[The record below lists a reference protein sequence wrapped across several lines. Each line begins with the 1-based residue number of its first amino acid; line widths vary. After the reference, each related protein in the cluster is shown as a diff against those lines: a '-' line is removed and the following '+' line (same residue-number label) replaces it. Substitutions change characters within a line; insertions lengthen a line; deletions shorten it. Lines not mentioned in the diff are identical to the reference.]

1 MKQLGVMVV
10 FAMVAAIVPV
20 GADAVQAADTS
31 PPMKQVLL
39 NPKGFDMTW
48 TCNASYGATIDGRSH
63 IVFRQDGDTIAVEIN
78 SYMHGGCN
86 SQAVLTDNTVM
97 FDGCHIASHYTTLSY
112 DPGNKKTPFK
122 GTGWDCPRVELSP
135 R

>member
-1 MKQLGVMVV
+1 MKQLGAMVV
-10 FAMVAAIVPV
+10 FAMVAVMVPV
-20 GADAVQAADTS
+20 GANEVQAADTS

-48 TCNASYGATIDGRSH
+48 TCIASYGATVDGRSH
-63 IVFRQDGDTIAVEIN
+63 IVFRQDGNTIAVEIN
-78 SYMHGGCN
+78 SYTHGGCN

-97 FDGCHIASHYTTLSY
+97 FDGCHIASHYTILSY
-112 DPGNKKTPFK
+112 DTGNKITPFK